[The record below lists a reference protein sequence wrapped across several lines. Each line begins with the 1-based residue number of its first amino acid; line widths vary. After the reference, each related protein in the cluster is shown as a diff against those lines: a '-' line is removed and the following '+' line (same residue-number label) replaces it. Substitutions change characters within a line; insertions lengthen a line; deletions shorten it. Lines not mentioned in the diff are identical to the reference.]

1 MPLRITNTMTRRKE
15 EFVPLDP
22 EGKKVLFYNCGP
34 TVYGPFH
41 IGNARNFVVVDVM
54 RRWLE
59 YSGYDVHFV
68 QNLTDVDDKI
78 IARAAEEGIPP
89 QDVAKKYT
97 RLFFE
102 HAEKLGVR
110 RASQH
115 PKATEF
121 IDQMIALIESLV
133 AKGHAY
139 PSDDGSVWFDV
150 RSFKDYGKLSGKNLD
165 DMRQGERV
173 SAEQQR
179 LKRSPMDFSLWKA
192 AKPGEPAW
200 ESPWGNGR
208 PGWHIECSVMS
219 MACLQSDTI
228 DIHAGGADLRF
239 PHHENEIAQSECHTG
254 HPFVRFWIHN
264 GFLNIDGEKMSKS
277 LKNFK
282 TIDALLERYDPLTL
296 RHFLISAHYGTE
308 LDFTIENLEAAEK
321 ATRRYREAHREA
333 LHLLGE
339 LPEPE
344 EWQQHERLVEV
355 ENRFAQAMDDDFN
368 TAQALAVLFDLV
380 TEVNSERAR
389 LERGKGDGMS
399 YLAGA
404 TALLGVFREV
414 LGVTH
419 ELEPEEQQI
428 VGIEEQLLQ
437 LLIDI
442 RARARQDKQYALA
455 DMVRLRLGEL
465 GLTLEDRPGGT
476 VWKKS

>member
-1 MPLRITNTMTRRKE
+1 MSLRITNSMTRQKE

-59 YSGYDVHFV
+59 YSGYDVNFV

-78 IARAAEEGIPP
+78 IARATEEGIPAEE
-89 QDVAKKYT
+89 VAEKYT
-97 RLFFE
+97 KLFFE
-102 HAEKLGVR
+102 HAEALGVR
-110 RASQH
+110 RATRH

-121 IDQMIALIESLV
+121 IGQMIGLIKSLV
-133 AKGHAY
+133 DKDHAY
-139 PSDDGSVWFDV
+139 ASEDGSVWFDV
-150 RSFKDYGKLSGKNLD
+150 RSFKEYGRLSRKKLD

-173 SAEQQR
+173 LESQQK
-179 LKRSPMDFSLWKA
+179 LKRSPLDFCLWKA

-200 ESPWGNGR
+200 DSPWGKGR

-219 MACLQSDTI
+219 MACLGSDTI

-254 HPFVRFWIHN
+254 HPFVRYWVHN

-282 TIDALLERYDPLTL
+282 TIDALLEKFDPITL

-308 LDFTIENLEAAEK
+308 LDFTVDNLEAAQK
-321 ATRRYREAHREA
+321 ASTRYSDAYREA
-333 LHLLGE
+333 LHLLGD

-344 EWQQHERLVEV
+344 EWENHEQLVEV
-355 ENRFAQAMDDDFN
+355 EKRFAAAMDDDFN

-380 TEVNSERAR
+380 TIVNSERAR
-389 LERGKGDGMS
+389 VERGETDEKAF
-399 YLAGA
+399 LAGA

-414 LGVTH
+414 LGVTC
-419 ELEPEEQQI
+419 ELEPEEEQI
-428 VGIEEQLLQ
+428 AGLEEDLLQ

-455 DMVRLRLGEL
+455 DMVRDRLGDL
-465 GLTLEDRPGGT
+465 GIALEDRPGGT
-476 VWKKS
+476 IWKKS